1 MKRRTKDEEGTANL
15 LIEVAHDLQNPI
27 SSIIS
32 ACEYLAAY
40 SHRANRVQLEMIAGI
55 EASASTLLRLST
67 RISDLARQ
75 GSCSVAR
82 NAE

>member
-1 MKRRTKDEEGTANL
+1 MKGRKKDEEGTVNL

-40 SHRANRVQLEMIAGI
+40 SHHPNRVQLEMIAGI
-55 EASASTLLRLST
+55 EASATTLLQLSA
-67 RISDLARQ
+67 RISELARQ
-75 GSCSVAR
+75 GS
-82 NAE
+82 